1 MDYTFEFH
9 QQLAVAVSEVV
20 GLRVGYTDE
29 KTRLINLNGLTRHN
43 FILGVVYTVKDAQWR
58 LRVYTNTAKG
68 NKNELI
74 ESLFA
79 ELPEGVNS
87 EWFRNSSRRVQFEV
101 TYSDPDML
109 IEQAVVLKAYIESND
124 LGSGSVQAEPK
135 CGVSF
140 SGTQF
145 DRLKE
150 RGATI
155 SGMFGNLVC
164 QAANMNLLMM
174 QAEYYVSAGEIDGV
188 EFAEDGSII
197 SIYECQSGIHH
208 GEELD
213 DEHTMKALGT
223 YLYDS
228 EIIPTVRKVVIL
240 AGAYSE
246 SDLVIL
252 RERGYELSRRE
263 RPIELV
269 ALITTREGNRIGV
282 ERVCL

>member
-9 QQLAVAVSEVV
+9 QQLAVAIAEVID
-20 GLRVGYTDE
+20 LRVGYTEE
-29 KTRLINLNGLTRHN
+29 KHRLINLNGLTRHN
-43 FILGVVYTVKDAQWR
+43 FGVAILYAVKDAQWR
-58 LRVYTNTAKG
+58 MRIFTNTTKG

-74 ESLFA
+74 ETLCS
-79 ELPEGVNS
+79 ELPDAPNS

-101 TYSDPDML
+101 ASGDPDVL
-109 IEQAVVLKAYIESND
+109 IEQAAVLKEYVEEND
-124 LGSGSVQAEPK
+124 LGAGSAAAETK
-135 CGVSF
+135 SGVSF

-269 ALITTREGNRIGV
+269 ALITTRVENRIGV
-282 ERVCL
+282 ERVTL